1 VPTKLDDCKLQVGKI
16 INTVYPCTGR
26 DAPWIFDKCDSYLNR
41 LKLLNTD
48 MVKSRVWKAALTV
61 ASQVEEAVE
70 LLADEV
76 AQKAAEAAVAAAAAA
91 AVASAS
97 GKGSTEGGT
106 KRKAPDVVV
115 SGGGDIRRKFRL
127 PTVDLVS
134 NNGTCTFC
142 DDVASMIDMTFRKA
156 DQDNMKISDD
166 DRLRT
171 TALVVQVSCEFCFLG
186 EAVQC
191 SWRAFV
197 LVVWC

>member
-1 VPTKLDDCKLQVGKI
+1 MPTKLDDCKLQVGKI

-48 MVKSRVWKAALTV
+48 MVKSRVWKTALTV

-76 AQKAAEAAVAAAAAA
+76 VQKAAEAAAA

-97 GKGSTEGGT
+97 GKGSTKGGT
-106 KRKAPDVVV
+106 KRKAPDVP
-115 SGGGDIRRKFRL
+115 SGGDIRRKFRL

-134 NNGTCTFC
+134 NNGTCAFC
-142 DDVASMIDMTFRKA
+142 DDVANLIDMTFRKA

-186 EAVQC
+186 EALQR